1 MIEAWKY
8 VFDDGICGRAASTVS
23 AKVIEVA
30 TISMYASLKW
40 FLLLG
45 VAIVLYTVYHLE

>member
-1 MIEAWKY
+1 MIEPSKY
-8 VFDDGICGRAASTVS
+8 VFDDGICGRAALS
-23 AKVIEVA
+23 AKMIEVA
-30 TISMYASLKW
+30 TISMYVGLEW